1 MAESRQSYANLVGGL
16 TRNVRDRAA
25 SPVRSV
31 LARAG
36 LEEPVVD
43 AWERLTRLGE
53 EVERA
58 ARANRDLLENLIL
71 AEVDK
76 AAARLGLV
84 RSGEL
89 QELRAEVA
97 ELRQSIRTQQQAAAR
112 ARKASAK
119 RAPAKKAA
127 AMKKVAENVAE
138 AAGENAAETASAAE

>member
-1 MAESRQSYANLVGGL
+1 VAESRQSYANLVDGL
-16 TRNVRDRAA
+16 TRNLRGRAA

-36 LEEPVVD
+36 LDEAAVD
-43 AWERLTRLGE
+43 AWERLTKLGE
-53 EVERA
+53 EIEHA
-58 ARANRDLLENLIL
+58 ARANRELLESLIL

-84 RSGEL
+84 RSAEL

-97 ELRQSIRTQQQAAAR
+97 ELRKSIRPQQQAAAR
-112 ARKASAK
+112 ARKASGK

-127 AMKKVAENVAE
+127 MKKVAENAAE
-138 AAGENAAETASAAE
+138 AAAENVAEPDSAAG

>member
-1 MAESRQSYANLVGGL
+1 MAESWQSYATLVGGL
-16 TRNVRDRAA
+16 TRNVRGRAA

-43 AWERLTRLGE
+43 AWERLTRLGV
-53 EVERA
+53 EVEHA

-84 RSGEL
+84 RSAEL
-89 QELRAEVA
+89 QELRAEMA

-127 AMKKVAENVAE
+127 MKKVAENVAE
-138 AAGENAAETASAAE
+138 AAGVNAAETASAAG

>member
-1 MAESRQSYANLVGGL
+1 M
-16 TRNVRDRAA
+16 
-25 SPVRSV
+25 
-31 LARAG
+31 
-36 LEEPVVD
+36 D

-84 RSGEL
+84 RSAEL
-89 QELRAEVA
+89 QELRAEMA

-127 AMKKVAENVAE
+127 MKKVAENVAE
-138 AAGENAAETASAAE
+138 AAGENATETTSAAG